1 MRLILISLSK
11 CELLSFSFRFLNEN
25 QSHYHSHF
33 GRQGKLPCAF
43 VQIRHLPPRIT
54 CQRACANP
62 TIFGSVQIRWEIFF
76 ICANPT
82 MNFPKNSSNPQLRCN
97 PAGFTRVCA
106 NPTSVKVCESDK
118 IFVTSIGG
126 CVVVWVC
133 GRVDAAREN

>member
-1 MRLILISLSK
+1 MITILIPLSK
-11 CELLSFSFRFLNEN
+11 RESFSFAFNFSNANR
-25 QSHYHSHF
+25 SHYHSHF
-33 GRQGKLPCAF
+33 GQQGIFILPCAF

-54 CQRACANP
+54 CGRVCANP

-97 PAGFTRVCA
+97 PAGFTRICA

-126 CVVVWVC
+126 CVIVWVW
-133 GRVDAAREN
+133 GEVRIR